1 MKLLRGFI
9 FSLLA
14 VIVLVLFLFFRFEIS
29 NLLSNLKASVLSFF
43 DRGFS
48 YKEFQIIKVEKD
60 FSSFQDNSKNKDSL
74 KENSVFTEKG
84 YIVAEVFS
92 SYPFNDQ
99 NKLIINRGSN
109 DGVKEGM
116 PVLITDNVLLGRVS
130 KVRKSLSE
138 VQTIFDPNW
147 RSTVAIGSSK
157 IRSLLKGG
165 RIPLLTFI
173 SKDRIPAVGDE
184 VINITSEYPYG
195 FYLGKVK
202 GVEVNTS
209 EPWVTA
215 ILETGYDPNLLDRVF
230 VVLNYEIE

>member
-1 MKLLRGFI
+1 MKLLRNFI

-14 VIVLVLFLFFRFEIS
+14 IVILILFWAFRFEIR
-29 NLLSNLKASVLSFF
+29 NGFSNLKASVVSFF

-48 YKEFQIIKVEKD
+48 YKEFQIFKVEKNFLD
-60 FSSFQDNSKNKDSL
+60 SKVLKDNSSFNA
-74 KENSVFTEKG
+74 KG
-84 YIVAEVFS
+84 YLVANVFS

-99 NKLIINRGSN
+99 SKLIINLGSD

-116 PVLITDNVLLGRVS
+116 PVLVTDNVLLGRIS
-130 KVRKSLSE
+130 KVKKSLSE

-173 SKDRIPAVGDE
+173 NKDKIPAVGDE

-195 FYLGKVK
+195 FYLGKV
-202 GVEVNTS
+202 GEVKVNNS
-209 EPWVTA
+209 EPWVNA
-215 ILETGYDPNLLDRVF
+215 SLETGYNPNLLDRVF
-230 VVLNYEIE
+230 IVKNYNVE